1 MSQPTIAKATD
12 ACNTA
17 APGIP
22 VVEKRSALTMGLL
35 WITMV
40 TGFPTVLVGFDWFRR
55 GFTLDQVVVGITVSC
70 ALLLLYWVPTC
81 YMGAVSGLN
90 YGQLSRKVFGKAGA
104 RLVTLNLMCFAV
116 SWYALSPLFLSD
128 ALVRLMGV
136 QLPLPAMAFGLAILM
151 ALNNFFGFRG
161 IAAFAQY
168 FAAPVFIVWVSSLFF
183 KAVTTCP
190 VAFHS
195 EGIAQTFAPFPVI
208 SAVVI
213 GYSVWGNEPD
223 FWRHGKPCV
232 GRTAFPLIVALA
244 FGWVVFGTTGWMLAR
259 STGVTDASL
268 ASDYAYAVTFG
279 GNALAGIIVLSAS
292 YFAFAD
298 SCLYGAI
305 NAWDTLVPTP
315 RRRIAAVFAML
326 GATVAFLYALSGSTK
341 AIEAVASLSCILLPL
356 PMVIVL
362 TDWLV
367 FSKSRPAPTHPEVDS
382 DYAANPWP
390 ACLAFA
396 VGAAVGLLTSGFI
409 PNTQALQVG
418 ICPLQA
424 WLSAAATYF
433 VLVLRERS
441 RHEINSSN

>member
-1 MSQPTIAKATD
+1 MSQSTTEVSND
-12 ACNTA
+12 ACVSA
-17 APGIP
+17 APK
-22 VVEKRSALTMGLL
+22 VSAVEKRSAVTMGLL

-55 GFTLDQVVVGITVSC
+55 GFTLDQVVVGIAMSC
-70 ALLLLYWVPTC
+70 AVLLLYWIPTC

-90 YGQLSRKVFGKAGA
+90 YGQLSRRVFGKAGA

-136 QLPLPAMAFGLAILM
+136 QLPLPHLAAGLAVLM

-168 FAAPVFIVWVSSLFF
+168 FAAPVFIIWVSSLFV

-195 EGIAQTFAPFPVI
+195 EGLAQTFAPFPVI

-232 GRTAFPLIVALA
+232 AKTALPLIIALA
-244 FGWVVFGTTGWMLAR
+244 FGWVIFGTTGWMLAR
-259 STGVTDASL
+259 STGVTDASV

-279 GNALAGIIVLSAS
+279 GNALAGIVVLSAS

-341 AIEAVASLSCILLPL
+341 AIESVASLSCILLPL

-362 TDWLV
+362 ADWLIV
-367 FSKSRPAPTHPEVDS
+367 SKFRPMPTHPEIDS
-382 DYAANPWP
+382 DYAENPWP
-390 ACLAFA
+390 ACVAFA
-396 VGAAVGLLTSGFI
+396 VGASVGLLTSGFI

-424 WLSAAATYF
+424 WIGAALTY
-433 VLVLRERS
+433 LVLAFRDLKS
-441 RHEINSSN
+441 RN